1 MTTQEFSNEFD
12 VLYNNLASNAAP
24 GVNEYEKSVLLT
36 KAQSE
41 IVKAYFNPTS
51 NKSRAGFDSDEKRQ
65 YDFSVLIRVAKLF
78 DINSIK
84 ERVSLE
90 EKIDKRSKVYL
101 FPSDYFLSVNEL
113 LSDNNQFYSVQPI
126 TYVEY
131 QRMMT
136 KPYPYP
142 PRRVAWRL
150 ITDKKNCNYIQEYI
164 DRSATDFKLVSSWAD
179 QKRELHINFKLEA
192 NISTPI
198 TEDSIIYNN
207 RMLTI
212 PYPDLKGYVTVI
224 MDSGWGDS
232 GTYYDVTFTVKTNA
246 SAEKVDLE
254 TYVDI
259 LKKAFD
265 TYFKTSGTVFP
276 IEEPDGDIE
285 KAYTHT
291 DGLIN
296 CEAPKKVLVSEL
308 KYPLVG
314 KVINLPLAEVI
325 GKFGS
330 NLQYQMRYVKKP
342 KPIILADIS
351 DMGVTIDGID
361 KITECELAEELHSEI
376 LQRAVELAKSAYSG
390 DLNTTLAIGNASAT
404 NIGIIPSNN
413 KG

>member
-1 MTTQEFSNEFD
+1 MTTTEFSNEFD
-12 VLYNNLASNAAP
+12 VLYNNIASNAAP
-24 GVNEYEKSVLLT
+24 GINEYEKSIFLT
-36 KAQSE
+36 RAQSE
-41 IVKAYFNPTS
+41 IVRSYFEPN
-51 NKSRAGFDSDEKRQ
+51 NKVRTGFDGSEKRQ
-65 YDFSVLIRVAKLF
+65 YDFSILMRTASLF
-78 DINSIK
+78 NINTVK
-84 ERVSLE
+84 ERITSD
-90 EKIDKRSKVYL
+90 EKIDKRSQVFI
-101 FPSDYFLSVNEL
+101 FPEDYFLSVNEVITD
-113 LSDNNQFYSVQPI
+113 SRQFYSVLPI
-126 TYVEY
+126 TYDEY

-164 DRSATDFKLVSSWAD
+164 DESATDFKLVSSWAD

-198 TEDSIIYNN
+198 TEDSTIYNN

-232 GTYYDVTFTVKTNA
+232 GTYYDVIFTVKTNA

-265 TYFKTSGTVFP
+265 AYFKTSGTVFP
-276 IEEPDGDIE
+276 IEQPDGDIE

-314 KVINLPLAEVI
+314 KVINLPLVEVI

-330 NLQYQMRYVKKP
+330 NLQYQMRYVKRP
-342 KPIILADIS
+342 KPIILDDLSIS
-351 DMGVTIDGID
+351 GVSIDGID
-361 KITECELAEELHSEI
+361 TITECELPTELHQEI
-376 LQRAVELAKSAYSG
+376 LQRAVELAKAAYIG
-390 DLNTTLAIGNASAT
+390 DLSSTVGIGNLSST
-404 NIGIIPSNN
+404 NIGIIPSNTS
-413 KG
+413 K